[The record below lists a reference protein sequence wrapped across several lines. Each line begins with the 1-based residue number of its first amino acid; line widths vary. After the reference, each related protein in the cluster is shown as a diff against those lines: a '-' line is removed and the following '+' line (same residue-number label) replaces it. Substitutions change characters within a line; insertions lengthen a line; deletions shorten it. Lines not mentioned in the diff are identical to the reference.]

1 MAKVVEFQIKIKG
14 VDGNVLKNLSVEAT
28 GLDEALEKVGD
39 TARNTGSQL
48 KEMAAKSMVF
58 EGAMRSIETLRD
70 MVGGLAAPFNSFETA
85 MRSANT
91 MAGKSGEDFDA
102 LSDKIVGLSKNIP
115 LAREEL
121 ATGLYQT
128 ISNGVPEDNWIAFLE
143 QSSKA
148 AVGGLAD
155 LGQTVT
161 VTSTL
166 IKNYGLSWV
175 QAGAI
180 QDKIQMTAKNGVTSF
195 EQLGQALPRVSGS
208 ASQLGVSMDE
218 LMAVF
223 ATTTGVTGNTAEVS
237 TQLSAVLN
245 ALIKPSAE
253 ATKAAEAM
261 GIGFNA
267 ASVQAAGGL
276 ENFLLGLDASIKE
289 YSAKTGQLSENIY
302 GQLFGSAEA
311 LRLLGSLTGE
321 QKDKFSENIGAMAE
335 SAGTI
340 DEAFNEMSSTGDSV
354 GQMLKNQVQ
363 SMLDWAGSLASTSAP
378 YIEMI
383 ANTGLAMMSMA
394 QLKNGLV
401 TVVAGLRAVKIATL
415 AQAAASKIA
424 VIASN
429 AWKIAQIALNFVLS
443 ANPIG
448 IVIMAI
454 AGLVAILVAAYN
466 NSETFRNIC
475 DQVWAVVKDLAS
487 AVWDFLVKAFEK
499 ASAVIKEAWEWV
511 KKFFGID
518 DSGPAQQTAE
528 IEKHTKALKENTK
541 AKTAN
546 AKAALKGNK
555 EFNSPI
561 SDSDKKD
568 KSKKRSKINSHFSD
582 SYEKEKNKKKIKKDT
597 DLYDGKKLIANA
609 TSYKELGNNIQ
620 YYQSKLK
627 STKGTE
633 TKTISLYAQ
642 KIALLQKQQDAIR
655 RIQAKA
661 ALKGN
666 KKFNSPISD
675 SDKKDK
681 DKKRSKINSH
691 FSDSYEKEKN
701 KKKIKKDT
709 DLYDGKKL
717 IANATSYKE
726 LGNNIQYYQSKLKST
741 KGTET
746 KTISLYAQKIAL
758 LQKQQDAISRI
769 QEKAARPTEMK
780 TLEDINNEINYQ
792 QGLRERATKSE
803 LAGIDKEIRR
813 LNDLKTAFERNAHI
827 DVGIDKIR
835 TYKQLEEETQYYSDL
850 LKTATA
856 EERIEIQKQINALN
870 DLRKKWDDAL
880 AELKKPEDISRLD
893 SIEELD
899 NAISYYQSKQK
910 KASASEISEIE
921 RTIMALEKKRD
932 AMKQLTRIPELQ
944 EEVGK
949 LDGMNGRELTLEV
962 RAIGLDGLKKRIKE
976 LQDMLQDTKNP
987 MDESQRAEVNKLVG
1001 SYKNYQ
1007 KILQKSNVTVEK
1019 SWSSL
1024 KGIGGGISSLTDAL
1038 QGNRGAW
1045 ETIISVVDA
1054 AIEIYQGI
1062 NCIIAIINALTTA
1075 TGISNTVVAA
1085 SGVATTTATTAKV
1098 AATPK
1103 EVTAATASTAAVK
1116 VQAMAYRELAASE
1129 FMAAHAYIPF
1139 AGAGIASGFIA
1150 AMEGIVGTVA
1160 VTPFANGG
1168 LVYGPT
1174 LALMGEYGG
1183 ASSNPEVIAP
1193 LDKLKSLIGDTGGGF
1208 SGRLEA
1214 RLKGRDIV
1222 IALANETRINRRKT
1236 NIRI

>member
-28 GLDEALEKVGD
+28 GLDEALEKVGE
-39 TARNTGSQL
+39 TARSTGSQL

-128 ISNGVPEDNWIAFLE
+128 ISNGVPEDNWISFLE

-166 IKNYGLSWV
+166 IKNYGLSWD

-340 DEAFNEMSSTGDSV
+340 EEAFNEMSSTGDSV

-568 KSKKRSKINSHFSD
+568 KSKKKT
-582 SYEKEKNKKKIKKDT
+582 KKDT

-620 YYQSKLK
+620 YYQSKL
-627 STKGTE
+627 E
-633 TKTISLYAQ
+633 
-642 KIALLQKQQDAIR
+642 
-655 RIQAKA
+655 
-661 ALKGN
+661 
-666 KKFNSPISD
+666 
-675 SDKKDK
+675 
-681 DKKRSKINSH
+681 
-691 FSDSYEKEKN
+691 
-701 KKKIKKDT
+701 
-709 DLYDGKKL
+709 
-717 IANATSYKE
+717 
-726 LGNNIQYYQSKLKST
+726 ST

-835 TYKQLEEETQYYSDL
+835 TYKQLEEELRYYSDL

-870 DLRKKWDDAL
+870 DLRRKWDDAL
-880 AELKKPEDISRLD
+880 EELKKPEDISRLG

-899 NAISYYQSKQK
+899 NAISYYESKQK

-921 RTIMALEKKRD
+921 RTIMALEKKRN
-932 AMKQLTRIPELQ
+932 AMKQLTRIPEMQ

-1236 NIRI
+1236 NIII

>member
-1 MAKVVEFQIKIKG
+1 MAKAVEFQIKIKS
-14 VDGNVLKNLSVEAT
+14 VDGNVLKNLTVEAT
-28 GLDEALEKVGD
+28 GLDEALDKVGE

-48 KEMAAKSMVF
+48 KEMAARSMIF

-91 MAGKSGEDFDA
+91 MAGKSGEEFDA
-102 LSDKIVGLSKNIP
+102 LSDKIVGLSKKIP

-121 ATGLYQT
+121 ANGLYQT

-166 IKNYGLSWV
+166 IKNYGLSWD

-276 ENFLLGLDASIKE
+276 ENFLLGLDASIQE
-289 YSAKTGQLSENIY
+289 YSAKTGQLSETIY

-321 QKDKFSENIGAMAE
+321 QKDKFSENIGAMAD

-340 DEAFNEMSSTGDSV
+340 DEVFNEMSSTGDSV

-378 YIEMI
+378 YMEMI
-383 ANTGLAMMSMA
+383 ANMGLALMSMA
-394 QLKNGLV
+394 QLKGGLV
-401 TVVAGLRAVKIATL
+401 AVVSGLRAVKIATL

-424 VIASN
+424 VLASN

-518 DSGPAQQTAE
+518 DSGPAKQTGG
-528 IEKHTKALKENTK
+528 IEKQTKALKENTK
-541 AKTAN
+541 AKTEN
-546 AKAALKGNK
+546 AQAALKGNK
-555 EFNSPI
+555 KFNSPV
-561 SDSDKKD
+561 SGSDKKD
-568 KSKKRSKINSHFSD
+568 KDKKR
-582 SYEKEKNKKKIKKDT
+582 NKKET

-620 YYQSKLK
+620 YYQNKLET
-627 STKGTE
+627 TKGSE
-633 TKTISLYAQ
+633 TKTIALYAQ
-642 KIALLQKQQDAIR
+642 KIAMLQKQQ
-655 RIQAKA
+655 
-661 ALKGN
+661 
-666 KKFNSPISD
+666 
-675 SDKKDK
+675 
-681 DKKRSKINSH
+681 
-691 FSDSYEKEKN
+691 
-701 KKKIKKDT
+701 
-709 DLYDGKKL
+709 
-717 IANATSYKE
+717 
-726 LGNNIQYYQSKLKST
+726 
-741 KGTET
+741 ET
-746 KTISLYAQKIAL
+746 
-758 LQKQQDAISRI
+758 ISRI
-769 QEKAARPTEMK
+769 QDMAARPTELK
-780 TLEDINNEINYQ
+780 SLEDINNEIAYQ
-792 QGLRERATKSE
+792 QTLRERATKSD
-803 LAGIDKEIRR
+803 LAGIDKEIQR
-813 LNDLKTAFERNAHI
+813 LNDLKTAFERSAHI
-827 DVGIDKIR
+827 DVGIDKIK
-835 TYKQLEEETQYYSDL
+835 TYKQLEEEIQFYSDL
-850 LKTATA
+850 LKTATE

-870 DLRKKWDDAL
+870 DLRKKWDDTL
-880 AELKKPEDISRLD
+880 DELKKPEDISRLD

-899 NAISYYQSKQK
+899 TAISYYQSKQK

-944 EEVGK
+944 DEVGK
-949 LDGMNGRELTLEV
+949 LNGMNGRELTLELQV
-962 RAIGLDGLKKRIKE
+962 MGLDGVKKRIKE
-976 LQDMLQDTKNP
+976 LQDMLSDAKNP
-987 MDESQRAEVNKLVG
+987 MDESQRAEVNKLVK
-1001 SYKNYQ
+1001 SYENYQ
-1007 KILQKSNVTVEK
+1007 KILKKSNVTVEN

-1038 QGNRGAW
+1038 EGNRGAW
-1045 ETIISVVDA
+1045 ETIVSVVDA
-1054 AIEIYQGI
+1054 AIQIYQGI
-1062 NCIIAIINALTTA
+1062 NSIIAIVQALTGVTQANTAATMAQGVAKTTEATIDTTA
-1075 TGISNTVVAA
+1075 TGIEVTNSAA
-1085 SGVATTTATTAKV
+1085 R
-1098 AATPK
+1098 
-1103 EVTAATASTAAVK
+1103 TAATHAETTADVAG
-1116 VQAMAYRELAASE
+1116 AAAKT
-1129 FMAAHAYIPF
+1129 MKAHASIPF
-1139 AGAGIASGFIA
+1139 VGIA
-1150 AMEGIVGTVA
+1150 VGVGMVA
-1160 VTPFANGG
+1160 SLVGMMMSLPKFANGG

-1193 LDKLKSLIGDTGGGF
+1193 LDKLKSLIGDNGSGF
-1208 SGRLEA
+1208 SGKLEA
-1214 RLKGRDIV
+1214 RLRGRDIV
-1222 IALANETRINRRKT
+1222 IALANETRISRKKT
-1236 NIRI
+1236 NIKL

>member
-1 MAKVVEFQIKIKG
+1 MAKAVEFQIKIKS
-14 VDGNVLKNLSVEAT
+14 VDGSVLKNLTVEAT

-39 TARNTGSQL
+39 TARSTGSQL
-48 KEMAAKSMVF
+48 KEMAAKSMIF

-91 MAGKSGEDFDA
+91 MAGKSGEEFDV

-121 ATGLYQT
+121 AGGLSQT
-128 ISNGVPEDNWIAFLE
+128 ISNGVPEDNWIDFLE

-166 IKNYGLSWV
+166 IKNYGLNWD

-237 TQLSAVLN
+237 TQLAAVLN

-276 ENFLLGLDASIKE
+276 ENFLLGLDASIQE
-289 YSAKTGQLSENIY
+289 YSAKTGQLSETIY

-321 QKDKFSENIGAMAE
+321 QKDKFSENIGAMAD

-340 DEAFNEMSSTGDSV
+340 DEAFNEMASTGDSV

-378 YIEMI
+378 YMEMI
-383 ANTGLAMMSMA
+383 ANTGLALMSMA
-394 QLKNGLV
+394 QLKGGLV
-401 TVVAGLRAVKIATL
+401 AVVSGLRAVKIATL

-424 VIASN
+424 VLASN

-511 KKFFGID
+511 KKFFGLD
-518 DSGPAQQTAE
+518 DSGPAQQTE
-528 IEKHTKALKENTK
+528 GIEKQTKALKENTK
-541 AKTAN
+541 AKTEN
-546 AKAALKGNK
+546 AQAALRGNK
-555 EFNSPI
+555 KFNSPV
-561 SDSDKKD
+561 SGSDKKD
-568 KSKKRSKINSHFSD
+568 KDKK
-582 SYEKEKNKKKIKKDT
+582 KNKKDA
-597 DLYDGKKLIANA
+597 DLYDGKKIIANA

-620 YYQSKLK
+620 YYQNKLET
-627 STKGTE
+627 TKGTE

-642 KIALLQKQQDAIR
+642 KIALLQKQQ
-655 RIQAKA
+655 
-661 ALKGN
+661 
-666 KKFNSPISD
+666 
-675 SDKKDK
+675 
-681 DKKRSKINSH
+681 
-691 FSDSYEKEKN
+691 E
-701 KKKIKKDT
+701 
-709 DLYDGKKL
+709 
-717 IANATSYKE
+717 
-726 LGNNIQYYQSKLKST
+726 
-741 KGTET
+741 
-746 KTISLYAQKIAL
+746 
-758 LQKQQDAISRI
+758 AISRI
-769 QEKAARPTEMK
+769 QDMAARPTELK
-780 TLEDINNEINYQ
+780 SLEDINNEIAYQ
-792 QGLRERATKSE
+792 QTLRERATKSD
-803 LAGIDKEIRR
+803 LAGIDKEIRH
-813 LNDLKTAFERNAHI
+813 LNDLKTAFEHNAHI
-827 DVGIDKIR
+827 DVGIDKIK
-835 TYKQLEEETQYYSDL
+835 TYKQLEEEMQFYSDL
-850 LKTATA
+850 LKTATE
-856 EERIEIQKQINALN
+856 EERIEVQKQINALN
-870 DLRKKWDDAL
+870 DLRKKWDDTL
-880 AELKKPEDISRLD
+880 AELKKPEDIARLE

-899 NAISYYQSKQK
+899 TAISYYQSKQK
-910 KASASEISEIE
+910 KASASEVSEIE

-944 EEVGK
+944 EEVGR
-949 LDGMNGRELTLEV
+949 LDGMNGRELTMELRV
-962 RAIGLDGLKKRIKE
+962 MGLDGVKKRIKE
-976 LQDMLQDTKNP
+976 LQDMLSDTKNP
-987 MDESQRAEVNKLVG
+987 MDESQRAEVNRLVE
-1001 SYKNYQ
+1001 SYENYQ
-1007 KILQKSNVTVEK
+1007 KILKKSNVTVEK

-1045 ETIISVVDA
+1045 ETITSVVDA
-1054 AIEIYQGI
+1054 AIQIYQGVSS
-1062 NCIIAIINALTTA
+1062 IIAIINALTAATA
-1075 TGISNTVVAA
+1075 TSNTVVAA
-1085 SGVATTTATTAKV
+1085 SGVATATATAAKV
-1098 AATPK
+1098 AAAPE
-1103 EVTAATASTAAVK
+1103 EVAAATVSTIAVK
-1116 VQAMAYRELAASE
+1116 AQAMAYRELAASE
-1129 FMAAHAYIPF
+1129 FMAAHASIPF
-1139 AGAGIASGFIA
+1139 AGAGIAAGFIA
-1150 AMEGIVGTVA
+1150 MMEGLVASVA

-1193 LDKLKSLIGDTGGGF
+1193 LDKLKSLIGDAGGGF
-1208 SGRLEA
+1208 NGRLEA

-1222 IALANETRINRRKT
+1222 IALANETRINRKKT
-1236 NIRI
+1236 NIKL

>member
-14 VDGNVLKNLSVEAT
+14 VDGNVLKNLTVEAT
-28 GLDEALEKVGD
+28 GLEDALAQVGD

-128 ISNGVPEDNWIAFLE
+128 ISNGVPEDNWISFLE

-166 IKNYGLSWV
+166 IKNYGLSWD

-383 ANTGLAMMSMA
+383 ANTGLAMMSMV

-555 EFNSPI
+555 KFNSPI
-561 SDSDKKD
+561 SDSDK
-568 KSKKRSKINSHFSD
+568 
-582 SYEKEKNKKKIKKDT
+582 KEKNKKKIKKDT

-620 YYQSKLK
+620 YYQNKL
-627 STKGTE
+627 E
-633 TKTISLYAQ
+633 
-642 KIALLQKQQDAIR
+642 
-655 RIQAKA
+655 
-661 ALKGN
+661 
-666 KKFNSPISD
+666 
-675 SDKKDK
+675 
-681 DKKRSKINSH
+681 
-691 FSDSYEKEKN
+691 
-701 KKKIKKDT
+701 
-709 DLYDGKKL
+709 
-717 IANATSYKE
+717 
-726 LGNNIQYYQSKLKST
+726 ST

-880 AELKKPEDISRLD
+880 EELKKPEDISRLD

-899 NAISYYQSKQK
+899 NAISYYESKQK

-921 RTIMALEKKRD
+921 RTIMALEKKRN
-932 AMKQLTRIPELQ
+932 AMKQLIRIPEMQ

-987 MDESQRAEVNKLVG
+987 MDESQRAEVNKLVE

-1007 KILQKSNVTVEK
+1007 KILKKSNVTVEK

-1062 NCIIAIINALTTA
+1062 NSIIAIINALTTA
-1075 TGISNTVVAA
+1075 TATSNAVVTA
-1085 SGVATTTATTAKV
+1085 SGVATTTATAAKV
-1098 AATPK
+1098 AATPE
-1103 EVTAATASTAAVK
+1103 EVTAATASTVAVK

-1139 AGAGIASGFIA
+1139 AGAGIAAGFIA

>member
-14 VDGNVLKNLSVEAT
+14 VDGNVLKNLTVEAT
-28 GLDEALEKVGD
+28 GLEDALAQVGD

-128 ISNGVPEDNWIAFLE
+128 ISNGVPEDNWISFLE

-166 IKNYGLSWV
+166 IKNYGLSWD

-383 ANTGLAMMSMA
+383 ANTGLAMMSMV

-555 EFNSPI
+555 KFNSPI
-561 SDSDKKD
+561 SDSDK
-568 KSKKRSKINSHFSD
+568 
-582 SYEKEKNKKKIKKDT
+582 KEKNKKKIKKDT

-620 YYQSKLK
+620 YYQNKL
-627 STKGTE
+627 E
-633 TKTISLYAQ
+633 
-642 KIALLQKQQDAIR
+642 
-655 RIQAKA
+655 
-661 ALKGN
+661 
-666 KKFNSPISD
+666 
-675 SDKKDK
+675 
-681 DKKRSKINSH
+681 
-691 FSDSYEKEKN
+691 
-701 KKKIKKDT
+701 
-709 DLYDGKKL
+709 
-717 IANATSYKE
+717 
-726 LGNNIQYYQSKLKST
+726 ST

-880 AELKKPEDISRLD
+880 EELKKPEDISRLD

-899 NAISYYQSKQK
+899 NAISYYESKQK

-921 RTIMALEKKRD
+921 RTIMALEKKRN
-932 AMKQLTRIPELQ
+932 AMKQLIRIPEMQ

-1007 KILQKSNVTVEK
+1007 KILKKSNVTVEK

-1208 SGRLEA
+1208 SGRLEV

>member
-1 MAKVVEFQIKIKG
+1 MAKAVEFLIKIKS
-14 VDGNVLKNLSVEAT
+14 VDGNVLKNLTVEAT

-48 KEMAAKSMVF
+48 KEMAARSMIF

-91 MAGKSGEDFDA
+91 MAGKSGEEFDA
-102 LSDKIVGLSKNIP
+102 LSDKIVGLSKKIP

-121 ATGLYQT
+121 ANGLYQT
-128 ISNGVPEDNWIAFLE
+128 ISNGVPEDNWIEFLE

-166 IKNYGLSWV
+166 IKNYGLSWDK
-175 QAGAI
+175 AGAI

-208 ASQLGVSMDE
+208 ASQLGVEMDE

-237 TQLSAVLN
+237 TQLAAVLN

-276 ENFLLGLDASIKE
+276 ENFLLGLDASIQE
-289 YSAKTGQLSENIY
+289 YSAKTGQLSETIY

-321 QKDKFSENIGAMAE
+321 QKDKFSENIGAMAD

-340 DEAFNEMSSTGDSV
+340 DEVFNEMASTGDSV

-378 YIEMI
+378 YMEMI
-383 ANTGLAMMSMA
+383 ANTGLALMSMA
-394 QLKNGLV
+394 QLKGGLV
-401 TVVAGLRAVKIATL
+401 AVVSGLRAVKIATL

-424 VIASN
+424 VLASN

-518 DSGPAQQTAE
+518 DSGPAKQTGG
-528 IEKHTKALKENTK
+528 IEKQTKALKENTK
-541 AKTAN
+541 AKTEN
-546 AKAALKGNK
+546 AQAALKGNK
-555 EFNSPI
+555 KFNSPV
-561 SDSDKKD
+561 SGSDKKD
-568 KSKKRSKINSHFSD
+568 KDKKR
-582 SYEKEKNKKKIKKDT
+582 NKRET

-620 YYQSKLK
+620 YYQNKLET
-627 STKGTE
+627 TKGSE
-633 TKTISLYAQ
+633 TKTIALYAQ
-642 KIALLQKQQDAIR
+642 KIAMLQKQQ
-655 RIQAKA
+655 
-661 ALKGN
+661 
-666 KKFNSPISD
+666 
-675 SDKKDK
+675 
-681 DKKRSKINSH
+681 
-691 FSDSYEKEKN
+691 
-701 KKKIKKDT
+701 
-709 DLYDGKKL
+709 
-717 IANATSYKE
+717 
-726 LGNNIQYYQSKLKST
+726 
-741 KGTET
+741 ET
-746 KTISLYAQKIAL
+746 
-758 LQKQQDAISRI
+758 ISRI
-769 QEKAARPTEMK
+769 QDMAARPTELK
-780 TLEDINNEINYQ
+780 SLEDINNEIAYQ
-792 QGLRERATKSE
+792 QTLRERATKSD
-803 LAGIDKEIRR
+803 LAGIDKEIQR
-813 LNDLKTAFERNAHI
+813 LNDLKTAFERSAHI
-827 DVGIDKIR
+827 DVGIDKIK
-835 TYKQLEEETQYYSDL
+835 TYKQLEEEIQFYSDL
-850 LKTATA
+850 LKTATE

-870 DLRKKWDDAL
+870 DLRKKWDDTL
-880 AELKKPEDISRLD
+880 DELKKPEDISRLD

-899 NAISYYQSKQK
+899 TAISYYQSKQK

-944 EEVGK
+944 DEVGK
-949 LDGMNGRELTLEV
+949 LNGMNGRELTLELQV
-962 RAIGLDGLKKRIKE
+962 MGLDGVKKRIKE
-976 LQDMLQDTKNP
+976 LQDMLSDAKNP
-987 MDESQRAEVNKLVG
+987 MDESQRAEVNKLVE
-1001 SYKNYQ
+1001 SYENYQ
-1007 KILQKSNVTVEK
+1007 KILKKSNVTVEN

-1038 QGNRGAW
+1038 EGNRGAW
-1045 ETIISVVDA
+1045 ETIVSVVDA
-1054 AIEIYQGI
+1054 AIQIYQGI
-1062 NCIIAIINALTTA
+1062 NSIIAIVQALTGVTQANTAATMAQGVAKTTEATIDTTA
-1075 TGISNTVVAA
+1075 TGIEVTNSAA
-1085 SGVATTTATTAKV
+1085 R
-1098 AATPK
+1098 
-1103 EVTAATASTAAVK
+1103 TAATHAETTADVAG
-1116 VQAMAYRELAASE
+1116 AAAKT
-1129 FMAAHAYIPF
+1129 MKAHASIPF
-1139 AGAGIASGFIA
+1139 VGIA
-1150 AMEGIVGTVA
+1150 VGVGMVA
-1160 VTPFANGG
+1160 SLVGMMMSLPKFANGG

-1183 ASSNPEVIAP
+1183 ARSNPEVIAP
-1193 LDKLKSLIGDTGGGF
+1193 LDKLKSLIGDTGSGF
-1208 SGRLEA
+1208 SGKLEA
-1214 RLKGRDIV
+1214 RLRGRDIV
-1222 IALANETRINRRKT
+1222 IALANETRISRKKT
-1236 NIRI
+1236 NIKL

>member
-1 MAKVVEFQIKIKG
+1 MMAKAVEFQIKIKS
-14 VDGNVLKNLSVEAT
+14 VDGNVLKNLTVEAT
-28 GLDEALEKVGD
+28 GLEDALEQVGD

-58 EGAMRSIETLRD
+58 EGAMRSVETLRD

-91 MAGKSGEDFDA
+91 MAGKSGEEFDA

-121 ATGLYQT
+121 ANGLYQT

-166 IKNYGLSWV
+166 IKNYGLSWD

-208 ASQLGVSMDE
+208 ASQLGISIDE

-237 TQLSAVLN
+237 TQLAAVLN

-253 ATKAAEAM
+253 ATQAAEAM

-276 ENFLLGLDASIKE
+276 ENFLLGLDTSIQE
-289 YSAKTGQLSENIY
+289 YSAKTGQLSETIY

-321 QKDKFSENIGAMAE
+321 QKDKFSENIGAMAD

-340 DEAFNEMSSTGDSV
+340 DEAFNEMASTGDSV

-378 YIEMI
+378 YMEMI
-383 ANTGLAMMSMA
+383 ANTGLALISMA
-394 QLKNGLV
+394 QLKGGLV
-401 TVVAGLRAVKIATL
+401 AVVSGLRAVKIATL

-429 AWKIAQIALNFVLS
+429 AWKVAQIALNFVLS

-466 NSETFRNIC
+466 NCETFRNIC
-475 DQVWAVVKDLAS
+475 DQVWAAVKDLAS

-499 ASAVIKEAWEWV
+499 ASTVIKEAWEWV

-518 DSGPAQQTAE
+518 DNGPVKQTGG
-528 IEKHTKALKENTK
+528 IEKQTKALKENTK
-541 AKTAN
+541 AKTEN
-546 AKAALKGNK
+546 AQAALKGNK
-555 EFNSPI
+555 KFNSPV
-561 SDSDKKD
+561 SGSDKKD
-568 KSKKRSKINSHFSD
+568 KDKKR
-582 SYEKEKNKKKIKKDT
+582 NKKET

-620 YYQSKLK
+620 YYQNKLET
-627 STKGTE
+627 TKGSE
-633 TKTISLYAQ
+633 TKTIALYAQ
-642 KIALLQKQQDAIR
+642 KITLLQKQQ
-655 RIQAKA
+655 
-661 ALKGN
+661 
-666 KKFNSPISD
+666 
-675 SDKKDK
+675 
-681 DKKRSKINSH
+681 
-691 FSDSYEKEKN
+691 
-701 KKKIKKDT
+701 
-709 DLYDGKKL
+709 
-717 IANATSYKE
+717 
-726 LGNNIQYYQSKLKST
+726 
-741 KGTET
+741 ET
-746 KTISLYAQKIAL
+746 
-758 LQKQQDAISRI
+758 ISRI
-769 QEKAARPTEMK
+769 QEMAARSAELK
-780 TLEDINNEINYQ
+780 SLEDINNEINYQ
-792 QGLRERATKSE
+792 QALRERATKSE

-827 DVGIDKIR
+827 DVGINKIR
-835 TYKQLEEETQYYSDL
+835 TYRQLEEELQYYSDL
-850 LKTATA
+850 LKTATE

-870 DLRKKWDDAL
+870 DLRKKWDDTL
-880 AELKKPEDISRLD
+880 AELKKPEDIARLD
-893 SIEELD
+893 SIEKLD

-921 RTIMALEKKRD
+921 RTIMALEKKRN

-949 LDGMNGRELTLEV
+949 LGGMNGRELTMELRV
-962 RAIGLDGLKKRIKE
+962 MGLDGLKKRIKE
-976 LQDMLQDTKNP
+976 LQDMLADTKNP
-987 MDESQRAEVNKLVG
+987 MDESQRAEVNKLVE
-1001 SYKNYQ
+1001 SYENYQ
-1007 KILQKSNVTVEK
+1007 KILKKSNVTVEK

-1045 ETIISVVDA
+1045 ETITSVVDA
-1054 AIEIYQGI
+1054 AILIYQGV
-1062 NCIIAIINALTTA
+1062 NSIIAIINALTAATA
-1075 TGISNTVVAA
+1075 TSNAVVAA
-1085 SGVATTTATTAKV
+1085 SGVATATATATKV
-1098 AATPK
+1098 AAAPE
-1103 EVTAATASTAAVK
+1103 EVAAATASTIAVK
-1116 VQAMAYRELAASE
+1116 TQAMAYRELAASE

-1139 AGAGIASGFIA
+1139 AGAGIAAGFIA
-1150 AMEGIVGTVA
+1150 MMEGLVASVA

-1214 RLKGRDIV
+1214 RLRGRDIV
-1222 IALANETRINRRKT
+1222 IALANETRINRKKT
-1236 NIRI
+1236 NIKI

>member
-1 MAKVVEFQIKIKG
+1 MMAKAVEFQIKIKS
-14 VDGNVLKNLSVEAT
+14 VDGNVLKNLTVEAT
-28 GLDEALEKVGD
+28 GLEDALEQVGD

-48 KEMAAKSMVF
+48 KEMAANSMVF

-91 MAGKSGEDFDA
+91 MAGKSGEEFDA

-121 ATGLYQT
+121 ANGLYQT

-166 IKNYGLSWV
+166 IKNYGLSWD

-276 ENFLLGLDASIKE
+276 ENFLLGLDASIQE
-289 YSAKTGQLSENIY
+289 YSAKTGQLSETIY

-321 QKDKFSENIGAMAE
+321 QKDKFSENIGAMAD

-340 DEAFNEMSSTGDSV
+340 DEAFNEMASTGDSV

-378 YIEMI
+378 YMEMI
-383 ANTGLAMMSMA
+383 ANTGLALMSMA
-394 QLKNGLV
+394 QLKGGLV
-401 TVVAGLRAVKIATL
+401 AVVSGLRAVKIATL

-424 VIASN
+424 VFASN

-518 DSGPAQQTAE
+518 DSGPAKQTGG
-528 IEKHTKALKENTK
+528 IEKQTKALKENTK
-541 AKTAN
+541 AKTEN
-546 AKAALKGNK
+546 AQAALKGNK
-555 EFNSPI
+555 KFNSPV
-561 SDSDKKD
+561 KKD
-568 KSKKRSKINSHFSD
+568 KDKKR
-582 SYEKEKNKKKIKKDT
+582 NK

-620 YYQSKLK
+620 YYQNKLET
-627 STKGTE
+627 TKGSE
-633 TKTISLYAQ
+633 TKTIALYAQ
-642 KIALLQKQQDAIR
+642 KIAMLQKQQ
-655 RIQAKA
+655 
-661 ALKGN
+661 
-666 KKFNSPISD
+666 
-675 SDKKDK
+675 
-681 DKKRSKINSH
+681 
-691 FSDSYEKEKN
+691 
-701 KKKIKKDT
+701 
-709 DLYDGKKL
+709 
-717 IANATSYKE
+717 
-726 LGNNIQYYQSKLKST
+726 
-741 KGTET
+741 ET
-746 KTISLYAQKIAL
+746 
-758 LQKQQDAISRI
+758 ISRI
-769 QEKAARPTEMK
+769 QDMAARPTELK
-780 TLEDINNEINYQ
+780 SLEDINNEIAYQ
-792 QGLRERATKSE
+792 QTLRERATKSD
-803 LAGIDKEIRR
+803 LAGIDKEIQR

-827 DVGIDKIR
+827 DVGINKIR
-835 TYKQLEEETQYYSDL
+835 TYRQLEEELQYYSDL
-850 LKTATA
+850 LKTATE

-870 DLRKKWDDAL
+870 DLRKKWDDTL
-880 AELKKPEDISRLD
+880 AELKKPEDIARLD
-893 SIEELD
+893 SIEKLD

-921 RTIMALEKKRD
+921 RTIMALEKKRN

-949 LDGMNGRELTLEV
+949 LGGMNGRELTMELRV
-962 RAIGLDGLKKRIKE
+962 MGLDGLKKRIKE
-976 LQDMLQDTKNP
+976 LQDMLADTKNP
-987 MDESQRAEVNKLVG
+987 MDESQRAEVNKLVE
-1001 SYKNYQ
+1001 SYENYQ
-1007 KILQKSNVTVEK
+1007 KILKKSNVTVEK

-1045 ETIISVVDA
+1045 ETIVSVVDA
-1054 AIEIYQGI
+1054 AIQIYQGI
-1062 NCIIAIINALTTA
+1062 NSIIAIVQALTGVTQANTAATMAQGVAKTTEATIDTTA
-1075 TGISNTVVAA
+1075 TGIEVTNSAA
-1085 SGVATTTATTAKV
+1085 R
-1098 AATPK
+1098 
-1103 EVTAATASTAAVK
+1103 TAATHAETTADVAG
-1116 VQAMAYRELAASE
+1116 AAAKT
-1129 FMAAHAYIPF
+1129 MKAHASIPF
-1139 AGAGIASGFIA
+1139 VGIA
-1150 AMEGIVGTVA
+1150 VGVGMVA
-1160 VTPFANGG
+1160 SLVGMMMSLPKFANGG

-1214 RLKGRDIV
+1214 RLRGRDIV
-1222 IALANETRINRRKT
+1222 IALANETRINRKKT
-1236 NIRI
+1236 NIKL

>member
-14 VDGNVLKNLSVEAT
+14 VDGNVLKNLTVEAT
-28 GLDEALEKVGD
+28 GLEDALAQVGD

-128 ISNGVPEDNWIAFLE
+128 ISNGVPEDNWISFLE

-166 IKNYGLSWV
+166 IKNYGLSWD

-383 ANTGLAMMSMA
+383 ANTGLAMMSMV

-541 AKTAN
+541 AKTVN

-555 EFNSPI
+555 KFNSPI
-561 SDSDKKD
+561 SDSDK
-568 KSKKRSKINSHFSD
+568 
-582 SYEKEKNKKKIKKDT
+582 KEKNKKKIKKDT

-620 YYQSKLK
+620 YYQNKL
-627 STKGTE
+627 E
-633 TKTISLYAQ
+633 
-642 KIALLQKQQDAIR
+642 
-655 RIQAKA
+655 
-661 ALKGN
+661 
-666 KKFNSPISD
+666 
-675 SDKKDK
+675 
-681 DKKRSKINSH
+681 
-691 FSDSYEKEKN
+691 
-701 KKKIKKDT
+701 
-709 DLYDGKKL
+709 
-717 IANATSYKE
+717 
-726 LGNNIQYYQSKLKST
+726 ST

-870 DLRKKWDDAL
+870 DLRRKWDDAL
-880 AELKKPEDISRLD
+880 EELKKPEDISRLG

-899 NAISYYQSKQK
+899 NAISYYESKQK

-1208 SGRLEA
+1208 SGRLEV

>member
-1 MAKVVEFQIKIKG
+1 MAKAVEFQIKIKS
-14 VDGNVLKNLSVEAT
+14 VDGSVLKNLTVEAS
-28 GLDEALEKVGD
+28 GLDEALEMVGE
-39 TARNTGSQL
+39 TARSTGSQL
-48 KEMAAKSMVF
+48 KEMAAKSMIF

-70 MVGGLAAPFNSFETA
+70 MVGGLTAPFNSFETA

-91 MAGKSGEDFDA
+91 MAGKSGEEFDA

-121 ATGLYQT
+121 ANGLYQT
-128 ISNGVPEDNWIAFLE
+128 ISNGVPEDNWIGFLE

-166 IKNYGLSWV
+166 IKNYGLSWD

-237 TQLSAVLN
+237 TQLAAVLN

-253 ATKAAEAM
+253 ATKAAESM

-276 ENFLLGLDASIKE
+276 ENFLLGLDASIQE
-289 YSAKTGQLSENIY
+289 YSAKTGQLSETIY

-321 QKDKFSENIGAMAE
+321 QKDKFSENIGAMAD

-378 YIEMI
+378 YMEMI
-383 ANTGLAMMSMA
+383 ANTGLAMMSMV
-394 QLKNGLV
+394 QLKGGLV
-401 TVVAGLRAVKIATL
+401 AVVSGLRAVKIATL
-415 AQAAASKIA
+415 AQVAASKIA
-424 VIASN
+424 VLASN
-429 AWKIAQIALNFVLS
+429 AWKIAQTALNFVLS

-454 AGLVAILVAAYN
+454 AALVAILIAVYN
-466 NSETFRNIC
+466 NSEAFRDIC
-475 DQVWAVVKDLAS
+475 DQVWTVVKDLAS

-499 ASAVIKEAWEWV
+499 ASAVIQEAWKWV

-518 DSGPAQQTAE
+518 DSDSAKQTE
-528 IEKHTKALKENTK
+528 NIEKQTKALKNNTK
-541 AKTAN
+541 AKVEN
-546 AKAALKGNK
+546 AQKALKDNKKNNAPINK
-555 EFNSPI
+555 EEN
-561 SDSDKKD
+561 K
-568 KSKKRSKINSHFSD
+568 
-582 SYEKEKNKKKIKKDT
+582 KEKNP
-597 DLYDGKKLIANA
+597 YDGKTLIANA

-620 YYQSKLK
+620 YYQNKLE

-633 TKTISLYAQ
+633 TKTITLYAQ
-642 KIALLQKQQDAIR
+642 KIAQLQKQQ
-655 RIQAKA
+655 
-661 ALKGN
+661 
-666 KKFNSPISD
+666 
-675 SDKKDK
+675 
-681 DKKRSKINSH
+681 
-691 FSDSYEKEKN
+691 E
-701 KKKIKKDT
+701 
-709 DLYDGKKL
+709 
-717 IANATSYKE
+717 
-726 LGNNIQYYQSKLKST
+726 
-741 KGTET
+741 
-746 KTISLYAQKIAL
+746 
-758 LQKQQDAISRI
+758 AISRL
-769 QEKAARPTEMK
+769 QELAARPTELK
-780 TLEDINNEINYQ
+780 SLDDINKELTYQ
-792 QGLRERATKSE
+792 QGLRDRATQSE
-803 LAGIDKEIRR
+803 LAGIDKEINR

-827 DVGIDKIR
+827 DVGLDKIK
-835 TYKQLEEETQYYSDL
+835 TYKQLEEEIQFYSDL
-850 LKTATA
+850 LKTATE

-870 DLRKKWDDAL
+870 DLRKKWDDTL
-880 AELKKPEDISRLD
+880 AELKKPEDIARLN

-899 NAISYYQSKQK
+899 TAISYYQSKQK

-921 RTIMALEKKRD
+921 RTIMTLEKKRD
-932 AMKQLTRIPELQ
+932 AMKQLTRIPQLQ
-944 EEVGK
+944 DEVGK
-949 LDGMNGRELTLEV
+949 LDGMTGSELTMELKV
-962 RAIGLDGLKKRIKE
+962 IGLDGIKKRLKD
-976 LQDMLQDTKNP
+976 LQEMISDTKNP
-987 MDESQRAEVNKLVG
+987 MDESQRAEVNKLVE

-1007 KILQKSNVTVEK
+1007 KILKKSNVTVER

-1045 ETIISVVDA
+1045 ETITSVVDA
-1054 AIEIYQGI
+1054 AIQIYQGVSG
-1062 NCIIAIINALTTA
+1062 IISIVNALTAATA
-1075 TGISNTVVAA
+1075 TSNTVVAA
-1085 SGVATTTATTAKV
+1085 SGVATTAATAAKV
-1098 AATPK
+1098 AAAPE
-1103 EVTAATASTAAVK
+1103 EVTAATVSTIAVK
-1116 VQAMAYRELAASE
+1116 AQAMAYRELAASE
-1129 FMAAHAYIPF
+1129 FMAAHANIPF
-1139 AGAGIASGFIA
+1139 AGAGIAAGFIA
-1150 AMEGIVGTVA
+1150 MMEGLVASVA

-1214 RLKGRDIV
+1214 RLRGRDIV
-1222 IALANETRINRRKT
+1222 LALANETRINRKKT
-1236 NIRI
+1236 NIKL

>member
-1 MAKVVEFQIKIKG
+1 MMAKAVEFQIKIKS
-14 VDGNVLKNLSVEAT
+14 VDGNVLKNLTVEAT
-28 GLDEALEKVGD
+28 GLDEALDKVGE

-48 KEMAAKSMVF
+48 KEMAARSMIF

-102 LSDKIVGLSKNIP
+102 LSDKIVGLSKKIP

-121 ATGLYQT
+121 ANGLYQT
-128 ISNGVPEDNWIAFLE
+128 ISNGVPEDNWIEFLE

-166 IKNYGLSWV
+166 IKNYGLSWD

-208 ASQLGVSMDE
+208 ASQLGVSIDE

-237 TQLSAVLN
+237 TQLAAVLN

-253 ATKAAEAM
+253 ATQAAEAM

-276 ENFLLGLDASIKE
+276 ENFLLGLDTSIQE
-289 YSAKTGQLSENIY
+289 YSAKTGQLSETIY

-321 QKDKFSENIGAMAE
+321 QKDKFSENIGAMAD

-340 DEAFNEMSSTGDSV
+340 DEAFNEMASTGDSV

-378 YIEMI
+378 YMEMI
-383 ANTGLAMMSMA
+383 ANTGLALMSMA
-394 QLKNGLV
+394 QLKGGLV
-401 TVVAGLRAVKIATL
+401 AVVSGLRAVKIATL

-424 VIASN
+424 VLASN

-518 DSGPAQQTAE
+518 DNGPAKQTGG
-528 IEKHTKALKENTK
+528 IEKQTKALKENTK
-541 AKTAN
+541 AKTEN
-546 AKAALKGNK
+546 AQAALKGNK
-555 EFNSPI
+555 KFNSPV
-561 SDSDKKD
+561 SGSDKKD
-568 KSKKRSKINSHFSD
+568 KDKKR
-582 SYEKEKNKKKIKKDT
+582 NKKET

-620 YYQSKLK
+620 YYQNKLET
-627 STKGTE
+627 TKGSE
-633 TKTISLYAQ
+633 TKTIALYAQ
-642 KIALLQKQQDAIR
+642 KITLLQKQQ
-655 RIQAKA
+655 
-661 ALKGN
+661 
-666 KKFNSPISD
+666 
-675 SDKKDK
+675 
-681 DKKRSKINSH
+681 
-691 FSDSYEKEKN
+691 
-701 KKKIKKDT
+701 
-709 DLYDGKKL
+709 
-717 IANATSYKE
+717 
-726 LGNNIQYYQSKLKST
+726 
-741 KGTET
+741 ET
-746 KTISLYAQKIAL
+746 
-758 LQKQQDAISRI
+758 ISRI
-769 QEKAARPTEMK
+769 QEMAARSAELK
-780 TLEDINNEINYQ
+780 SLEDINNEINYQ
-792 QGLRERATKSE
+792 QALRERATKSK
-803 LAGIDKEIRR
+803 LARIDKEIRR
-813 LNDLKTAFERNAHI
+813 LNDLKTVFERNAHI
-827 DVGIDKIR
+827 DVGIDKIK
-835 TYKQLEEETQYYSDL
+835 TYKQLEEEIQFYSDL
-850 LKTATA
+850 LKTATE
-856 EERIEIQKQINALN
+856 EERIEIQKQINSLN
-870 DLRKKWDDAL
+870 DLRKKWDDTL
-880 AELKKPEDISRLD
+880 AELKKPEDIARLN

-899 NAISYYQSKQK
+899 TAISYYQSKQK

-944 EEVGK
+944 DEVGK
-949 LDGMNGRELTLEV
+949 LNGMNGRELTLELQV
-962 RAIGLDGLKKRIKE
+962 MGLDGVKKRIKE
-976 LQDMLQDTKNP
+976 LQDMLADTKNP
-987 MDESQRAEVNKLVG
+987 MDESQRAEVNKLVE
-1001 SYKNYQ
+1001 SYENYQ
-1007 KILQKSNVTVEK
+1007 KILKKSNVTVEN

-1038 QGNRGAW
+1038 EGNRGAW
-1045 ETIISVVDA
+1045 ETITSVVDA
-1054 AIEIYQGI
+1054 AIQIYQGI
-1062 NCIIAIINALTTA
+1062 NSIIAIVQALTGVTQANTAATMAQGVAKTTEATIDTTA
-1075 TGISNTVVAA
+1075 TGIEVTNSAA
-1085 SGVATTTATTAKV
+1085 R
-1098 AATPK
+1098 
-1103 EVTAATASTAAVK
+1103 TAATHAETTADVAG
-1116 VQAMAYRELAASE
+1116 AAAKT
-1129 FMAAHAYIPF
+1129 MKAHASIPF
-1139 AGAGIASGFIA
+1139 VGIA
-1150 AMEGIVGTVA
+1150 VGVGMVA
-1160 VTPFANGG
+1160 SLVGMMMSLPKFANGG

-1208 SGRLEA
+1208 SGKLEA
-1214 RLKGRDIV
+1214 RLRGRDIV
-1222 IALANETRINRRKT
+1222 IALANETRINRKKT
-1236 NIRI
+1236 NIKI